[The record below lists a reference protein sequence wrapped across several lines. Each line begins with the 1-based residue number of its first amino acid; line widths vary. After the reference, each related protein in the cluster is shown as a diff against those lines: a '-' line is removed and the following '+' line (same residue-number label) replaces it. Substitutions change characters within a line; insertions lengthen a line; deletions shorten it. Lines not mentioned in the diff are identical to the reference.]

1 LQKKLCFFLNKIQTP
16 FEGTARPFI
25 NWAIGFQKTQNEVHF
40 ILLNCDSSIGEFIE
54 KGITGIKVKDTSS
67 IGETVD
73 YIANAKPDI
82 IITDD
87 YFARLKLITEI
98 KNKVHIRTC
107 IYVQV
112 LHSVHS
118 ISESFHLQSIT
129 PSMKILYGIIKVVPF
144 NLLKRPYKNLLLK
157 HDIIIANSQITAT
170 LLHTL
175 YGIEPY
181 DVIYPPLNTK
191 VFKFHTHAANQ
202 NQEDKVLIY
211 LGSHPDDT
219 DANFIR
225 EICAVLQNKGSII
238 ALLGNSNLQK
248 QLEGDFDFERFAD
261 ISDEQLAKI
270 YSESSLTICPQKW
283 ETFGYVVA
291 ESICCGTPV
300 LAFNCMGLAEIIT
313 QTQIGFLANNEK
325 EFIKKINQFAQRRTN
340 FQPYAKAKFDW
351 DIVQSTTKLQRIL
364 EEQEIHEQEL

>member
-1 LQKKLCFFLNKIQTP
+1 MPKKLCFFLDKIQTP
-16 FEGTARPFI
+16 FEGMARPFI
-25 NWAIGFQKTQNEVHF
+25 NWAMEFQFQKTENDVHF
-40 ILLNCDSSIGEFIE
+40 ILLNCDSSIREFLE
-54 KGITGIKVKDTSS
+54 KGVAGIKVKDTGS
-67 IGETVD
+67 IDETVD
-73 YIANAKPDI
+73 YIVNAKPDI

-87 YFARLKLITEI
+87 YFSRLKLITEI

-118 ISESFHLQSIT
+118 ICESFHLQSI
-129 PSMKILYGIIKVVPF
+129 PLSMKILYGIIKVVPF
-144 NLLKRPYKNLLLK
+144 NFLKGPYKKLLLK

-170 LLHTL
+170 LLHIL

-191 VFKFHTHAANQ
+191 VFKFHTHVASQ
-202 NQEDKVLIY
+202 NQEEKILIY

-219 DANFIR
+219 DVNFIR
-225 EICAVLQNKGSII
+225 KVCAVLQNKASNI
-238 ALLGNSNLQK
+238 AILGNSNLQK
-248 QLEGDFDFERFAD
+248 QLEGDFDFERFVD

-270 YSESSLTICPQKW
+270 YSECSLTICPQKW

-300 LAFNCMGLAEIIT
+300 LTFNCMGLAEIIT
-313 QTQIGFLANNEK
+313 QAQIGFLANNEK
-325 EFIKKINQFAQRRTN
+325 EFIKKIHQFTQQRLN
-340 FQPYAKAKFDW
+340 FQSYTKAKFAW
-351 DIVQSTTKLQRIL
+351 DIVQSTTRLQRIL
-364 EEQEIHEQEL
+364 EEDIS